1 MLVINDIDT
10 LDKDKLNV
18 VKRKSKK
25 TQILLYDT
33 QRRVDDFVNKIKH
46 RKNGTYDEVPHF
58 IISKLGLVYQLFDT
72 DYSSNTFN
80 DYNNDKKQIKIAIE
94 NLGWLNKNTITGV
107 LNNWIDDPYRSEP
120 YVRNW
125 RNYYFWDRYNEDQLK
140 SLSELCTY
148 LTEKHDIY
156 KQVVPS
162 QGYMEKVSNFKGIV
176 CKSNFSSIYTDINPS
191 FNFKV
196 FFNDAKENEN

>member
-33 QRRVDDFVNKIKH
+33 QRRVDDFVNKIKY

-80 DYNNDKKQIKIAIE
+80 NPNNAKKQIKIAIE

-140 SLSELCTY
+140 SLSELCDY
-148 LTEKHDIY
+148 LCDKHEIF
-156 KQVVPS
+156 KQTVPS

>member
-1 MLVINDIDT
+1 MLVINDIET
-10 LDKDKLNV
+10 LDKDKLNIV
-18 VKRKSKK
+18 RRKSKK
-25 TQILLYDT
+25 TQIFLYDT

-80 DYNNDKKQIKIAIE
+80 NPNNDKKQIKIAIE

>member
-1 MLVINDIDT
+1 MLVHDVEI
-10 LDKDKLNV
+10 LDNLNI

-33 QRRVDDFVNKIKH
+33 QRRIDDFINKIRY
-46 RKNGTYDEVPHF
+46 RKNGGYEDVPHF
-58 IISKLGLVYQLFDT
+58 VVSKLGIVYRLFDPNH
-72 DYSSNTFN
+72 SSKTF
-80 DYNNDKKQIKIAIE
+80 YNPQIDKKQIKIAIE

-140 SLSELCTY
+140 SLSELCDY
-148 LTEKHDIY
+148 LCDKHEIF
-156 KQVVPS
+156 KQTVPS

-196 FFNDAKENEN
+196 FFNDAKVNEN

>member
-1 MLVINDIDT
+1 MLAINDIDT

-33 QRRVDDFVNKIKH
+33 QRRVDDFVNKIKY

-80 DYNNDKKQIKIAIE
+80 NPNNDKKQIKIAIE

-140 SLSELCTY
+140 SLSELCDY
-148 LTEKHDIY
+148 LCDKHEIF
-156 KQVVPS
+156 KQTVPS

>member
-1 MLVINDIDT
+1 M
-10 LDKDKLNV
+10 
-18 VKRKSKK
+18 
-25 TQILLYDT
+25 
-33 QRRVDDFVNKIKH
+33 
-46 RKNGTYDEVPHF
+46 
-58 IISKLGLVYQLFDT
+58 YQLFDT

-80 DYNNDKKQIKIAIE
+80 DPNNDKKQIKIAIE

>member
-80 DYNNDKKQIKIAIE
+80 DPNNDKKQIKIAIE

-140 SLSELCTY
+140 SLSELCNN

-156 KQVVPS
+156 KQVVQS